1 MGAMKDL
8 RLGIEFKAFD
18 ELTALGIYTGTPD
31 EFESFQEEVLELE
44 EDGVIIYEGFDVEI
58 ASNEIVNAIY

>member
-1 MGAMKDL
+1 MKDL

-31 EFESFQEEVLELE
+31 EFKSFQEEVLKLE
-44 EDGVIIYEGFDVEI
+44 EDGVIIYEGFDMKI
-58 ASNEIVNAIY
+58 ASKEIVNALY